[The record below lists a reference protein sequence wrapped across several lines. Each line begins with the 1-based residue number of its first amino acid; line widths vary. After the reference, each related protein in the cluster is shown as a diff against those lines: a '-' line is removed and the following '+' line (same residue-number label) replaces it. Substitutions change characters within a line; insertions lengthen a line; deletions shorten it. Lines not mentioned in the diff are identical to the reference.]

1 MRGPALDRQ
10 LRALID
16 EHADAVYHLALGI
29 LRDPGLAEDVVQDT
43 MIKAWRGL
51 GEFRGDSSTRT
62 WILRIAH
69 HTAIDVVRRRRD
81 RPLAPEDLPDHS
93 ASGAEAADPAT
104 RATARDE
111 LGALG
116 AALAELDDLS
126 RSIVVLREVE
136 GLTYEEISRTL
147 DVSTAVV
154 KTRLLRARRA
164 LVAAVRPSEED

>member
-1 MRGPALDRQ
+1 
-10 LRALID
+10 
-16 EHADAVYHLALGI
+16 
-29 LRDPGLAEDVVQDT
+29 

-69 HTAIDVVRRRRD
+69 HTAIDVVGDVEIVRSQ
-81 RPLAPEDLPDHS
+81 PEDLPDHS

-126 RSIVVLREVE
+126 ARSWS
-136 GLTYEEISRTL
+136 YERSRASPTRRSHER
-147 DVSTAVV
+147 STS
-154 KTRLLRARRA
+154 
-164 LVAAVRPSEED
+164 PPQW